1 MGSKASVV
9 ISQNPRPDTDGERL
23 ERQLTLALGKR
34 SELAV
39 TVVPHLYDLS
49 ADGPG
54 IQALRRA
61 GGELIVFCWLY
72 PRAAYWLLNANGVA
86 GGLGRTSSF
95 REESVDERSSEH
107 PFERTIWCFDLRHP
121 GRLESYLDEVDA
133 ILKARR
139 EAAGAVADRLD
150 IRWERIEE
158 PTEARWYPVIDYSRC
173 GGCRECLNYCL
184 FGVFG
189 LDPSDHIVVSHRDA
203 CRRECREC
211 LHRCSGKAVLFPD
224 PQNGNSGVV

>member
-34 SELAV
+34 PELAV

-49 ADGPG
+49 ANGPG
-54 IQALRRA
+54 MQALRRA

-86 GGLGRTSSF
+86 GSLGRTSSF
-95 REESVDERSSEH
+95 REEAIDESSAEH
-107 PFERTIWCFDLRHP
+107 SFERTIWCFDLRHP

-133 ILKARR
+133 ILEVRR
-139 EAAGAVADRLD
+139 GAAADFAEQYD
-150 IRWERIEE
+150 VRWERIEE

-173 GGCRECLNYCL
+173 GGCRECLNYCV

-189 LDPSDHIVVSHRDA
+189 LDPSDHLMVNDRDA

-211 LHRCSGKAVLFPD
+211 LHHCASNAILFPD
-224 PQNGNSGVV
+224 PQNGGGMV

>member
-9 ISQNPRPDTDGERL
+9 ISQNPRPDTGGERL

-54 IQALRRA
+54 MQALRRA
-61 GGELIVFCWLY
+61 GGDLIVFCWLY

-86 GGLGRTSSF
+86 GSLGRTSSF
-95 REESVDERSSEH
+95 REEAIDEYSAERS
-107 PFERTIWCFDLRHP
+107 FERTIWCSDLRHP

-173 GGCRECLNYCL
+173 GGCRECLNYCV
-184 FGVFG
+184 FSVFG
-189 LDPSDHIVVSHRDA
+189 LDPSDHLVVKDRDA
-203 CRRECREC
+203 CRPECREC
-211 LHRCSGKAVLFPD
+211 LHRCASNAILFPD
-224 PQNGNSGVV
+224 LQHGGRMA